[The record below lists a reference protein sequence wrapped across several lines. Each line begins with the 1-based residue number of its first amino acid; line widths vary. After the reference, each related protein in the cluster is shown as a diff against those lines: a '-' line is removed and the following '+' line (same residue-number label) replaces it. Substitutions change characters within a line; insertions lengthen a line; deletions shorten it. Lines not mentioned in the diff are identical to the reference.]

1 MITTI
6 IGIVYIVV
14 YAIFT
19 VIVPKIFDD
28 LKEGDEI
35 VLAMFWPLTII
46 LITIIY
52 FKEFIKIAKNTIKS

>member
-28 LKEGDEI
+28 LKESDEI
-35 VLAMFWPLTII
+35 VLAMFWPLTVI

-52 FKEFIKIAKNTIKS
+52 FKEFTKIAKNIIKS

>member
-35 VLAMFWPLTII
+35 VLAVFWPLTVI

-52 FKEFIKIAKNTIKS
+52 FKEFTKIAKNIIKS